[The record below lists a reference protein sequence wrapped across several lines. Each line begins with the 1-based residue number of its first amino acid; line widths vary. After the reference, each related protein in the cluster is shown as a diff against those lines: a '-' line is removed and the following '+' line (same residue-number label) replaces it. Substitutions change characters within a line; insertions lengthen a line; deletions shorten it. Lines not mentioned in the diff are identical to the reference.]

1 MKLNEWIQ
9 SSEDL
14 FEIYELT
21 TINKGLYNK
30 IKGIERE
37 YSLLV
42 ITSSECQYCHIY
54 IPHLWKIY
62 ENLDIKINL
71 IIWENFTEDEIYDLI
86 DKYDLT
92 GLPTIIFLDNQNME
106 FGRFVKEPSRE
117 ILELDIL
124 HIL

>member
-37 YSLLV
+37 YS
-42 ITSSECQYCHIY
+42 Y
-54 IPHLWKIY
+54 
-62 ENLDIKINL
+62 
-71 IIWENFTEDEIYDLI
+71 
-86 DKYDLT
+86 
-92 GLPTIIFLDNQNME
+92 NM
-106 FGRFVKEPSRE
+106 GK
-117 ILELDIL
+117 L
-124 HIL
+124 H